1 MRTMDGILLVHKLA
15 GYTSQDVCHL
25 IKKKLHVQK
34 VGHCG
39 TLDPFAEGL
48 LIIGLNQGTK
58 ILPYLEKEKKTYLAT
73 LKLGSQ
79 TTTLDRTGEIMQNQP
94 IPPFDKNTLEK
105 MFASLI
111 GKQQQIPP
119 MYSAIKVN
127 GKKLYEYARKNITI
141 ERKPREIE
149 IYDLQLIDFEKDW
162 IQFEVTCSKGT
173 YIRTLGEEMAKK
185 LHTVGHLTQLIRTRI
200 GQYELQNAISIDA
213 LDSLTACIP
222 IYQAVPFPYQKAPDA
237 LIPFIKDGKPLFYQ
251 SDAPLI
257 LWVND
262 QIRALAIY
270 QKENE
275 NEYRCVRGFYDENC
289 FHS

>member
-1 MRTMDGILLVHKLA
+1 MDGILLVHKLA

-79 TTTLDRTGEIMQNQP
+79 TTTLDKTGEIMQNQP

-127 GKKLYEYARKNITI
+127 GKKLYEYARNNETVEIPKRVITI
-141 ERKPREIE
+141 DYIE
-149 IYDLQLIDFEKDW
+149 L
-162 IQFEVTCSKGT
+162 
-173 YIRTLGEEMAKK
+173 
-185 LHTVGHLTQLIRTRI
+185 
-200 GQYELQNAISIDA
+200 ISIVDMIF
-213 LDSLTACIP
+213 S
-222 IYQAVPFPYQKAPDA
+222 
-237 LIPFIKDGKPLFYQ
+237 
-251 SDAPLI
+251 
-257 LWVND
+257 
-262 QIRALAIY
+262 
-270 QKENE
+270 
-275 NEYRCVRGFYDENC
+275 
-289 FHS
+289 